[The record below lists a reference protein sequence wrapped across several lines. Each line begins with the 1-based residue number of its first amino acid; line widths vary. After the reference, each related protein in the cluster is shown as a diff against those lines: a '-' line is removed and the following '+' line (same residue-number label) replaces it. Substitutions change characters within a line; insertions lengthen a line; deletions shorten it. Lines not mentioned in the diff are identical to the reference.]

1 MIIEDN
7 LKIVRLIDTYGA
19 LLTSKQLE
27 IMTSYYFDNLTLS
40 EIGDNYNISRQAVS
54 DCLAQAT
61 KMLENYEDK
70 LSYLKKYDNLK
81 LRLNNLINSSTN
93 EDVINVISEIMEM
106 LDE

>member
-7 LKIVRLIDTYGA
+7 LKIARLIDTYGE

-27 IMTSYYFDNLTLS
+27 IMTSYYFDNLTLT

-54 DCLAQAT
+54 DCLSQAT
-61 KMLENYEDK
+61 KILDNYENK
-70 LSYLKKYDNLK
+70 LLLIKKSDNLK
-81 LRLNNLINSSTN
+81 LRLNNLRNSSTN
-93 EDVINVISEIMEM
+93 DDVVNVISEIMEM

>member
-7 LKIVRLIDTYGA
+7 LKIARLIDTYGE

-61 KMLENYEDK
+61 KILENYEDK
-70 LSYLKKYDNLK
+70 LCLIKKSDNFK
-81 LRLNNLINSSTN
+81 LRLNNLKNSSTN
-93 EDVINVISEIMEM
+93 EDVVNVISEIMEM